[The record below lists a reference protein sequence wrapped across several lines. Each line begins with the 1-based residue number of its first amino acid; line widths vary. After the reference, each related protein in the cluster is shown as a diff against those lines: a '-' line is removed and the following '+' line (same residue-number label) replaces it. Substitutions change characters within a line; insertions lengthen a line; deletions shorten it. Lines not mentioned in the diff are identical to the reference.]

1 MAVPRF
7 WREIPNRYNLVG
19 ARCGNCN
26 KVLFPPRYICPY
38 CRRMGKLEPYRL
50 KRWGKVIS
58 YTAVHAAAN
67 GFGDQAPYVLA
78 IIELEDGPRLTAQV
92 TDCNTDEI
100 KIGDEVEIVF
110 RRMGEDGQ
118 DGVIYYGF
126 KAKIVQ
132 PKVPDKSSP

>member
-50 KRWGKVIS
+50 KRRGKVIS
-58 YTAVHAAAN
+58 YTVVHVAAN
-67 GFGDQAPYVLA
+67 GFEDQAPYALV

-92 TDCNTDEI
+92 TDCNPDEV

-110 RRMGEDGQ
+110 RRMGEEGQ

-126 KAKIVQ
+126 KARRV
-132 PKVPDKSSP
+132 

>member
-19 ARCGNCN
+19 MRCGNCN

-50 KRWGKVIS
+50 KRRGKVLT
-58 YTAVHAAAN
+58 YTVVHVAAN
-67 GFGDQAPYVLA
+67 GFEDQAPYVLA
-78 IIELEDGPRLTAQV
+78 IVELEDGPRLTAQV
-92 TDCNTDEI
+92 TDCNMDEI

-126 KAKIVQ
+126 KARRV
-132 PKVPDKSSP
+132 

>member
-26 KVLFPPRYICPY
+26 KILFPPRSICPF

-50 KRWGKVIS
+50 KRKGKIFS
-58 YTAVHAAAN
+58 YTVVHVAAE
-67 GFGDQAPYVLA
+67 GFEDQVPYVLA
-78 IIELEDGPRLTAQV
+78 IIELEDGPSLTAQI
-92 TDCNTDEI
+92 TDCNPDEV

-110 RRMGEDGQ
+110 RRMGEESQ

-126 KAKIVQ
+126 KGRLIK
-132 PKVPDKSSP
+132 P